1 MVDSLL
7 TKLLEQSPIAI
18 LMGVG
23 IYTLYKAYQDQI
35 KYNREQD
42 KLTADIL
49 SKLVPVVDGLKEGT
63 LRTGVSLDRNLNEFN
78 NGQER
83 INDRL
88 VGMTASIDRLEIA
101 LNAFMSHI
109 KSGRE

>member
-7 TKLLEQSPIAI
+7 SKLLEQSPIAI

-23 IYTLYKAYQDQI
+23 LFTLYKAYQDQI
-35 KYNREQD
+35 RYNREQD

-63 LRTGVSLDRNLNEFN
+63 LRTGESLDRNLHDFN
-78 NGQER
+78 TGQER

-88 VGMTASIDRLEIA
+88 VTMTGAIEKLEVS
-101 LNAFMSHI
+101 LNAFLSHI
-109 KSGRE
+109 KGRE

>member
-7 TKLLEQSPIAI
+7 TKLLEQSPTLIV
-18 LMGVG
+18 MGVG
-23 IYTLYKAYQDQI
+23 LYTLYKAYQDQI

-63 LRTGVSLDRNLNEFN
+63 LRTGASLDRNLNEFN

-83 INDRL
+83 IHDRL
-88 VGMTASIDRLEIA
+88 AAMAESISKLDITIS
-101 LNAFMSHI
+101 AFMDHI
-109 KSGRE
+109 KRSQ